1 MFLRISVEAQPQN
14 PPEASRGPLLF
25 KFGVDVVELV
35 DSSSLFACLRVGVEK
50 KPTCSTGL
58 QDTADVLSDV
68 ISFLEGVTSSFGDAT
83 ASQTHC
89 AGTHGT
95 KLHCGTADYVH
106 ASTQYNMFDLLQR
119 LYGMKTTL
127 FDYESVPTTVFTPLE
142 YGCVGLSEE
151 AAIEKYTNNDIEVYH
166 IRFQPLEW
174 ELSSRSKGKSF
185 AKLVCRK
192 SENVRVLKVYELFI
206 PT

>member
-1 MFLRISVEAQPQN
+1 
-14 PPEASRGPLLF
+14 
-25 KFGVDVVELV
+25 
-35 DSSSLFACLRVGVEK
+35 
-50 KPTCSTGL
+50 
-58 QDTADVLSDV
+58 
-68 ISFLEGVTSSFGDAT
+68 
-83 ASQTHC
+83 
-89 AGTHGT
+89 
-95 KLHCGTADYVH
+95 
-106 ASTQYNMFDLLQR
+106 
-119 LYGMKTTL
+119 MKTTL

-192 SENVRVLKVYELFI
+192 SENVRVLKFYELFT